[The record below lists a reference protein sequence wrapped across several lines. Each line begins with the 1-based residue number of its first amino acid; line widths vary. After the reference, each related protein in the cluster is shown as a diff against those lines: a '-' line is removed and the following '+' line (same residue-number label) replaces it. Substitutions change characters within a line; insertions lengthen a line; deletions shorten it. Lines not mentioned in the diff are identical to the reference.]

1 MSTLSNMQRSITH
14 QKPIE
19 LFAYI
24 TFFIIYSSLSSIYL
38 YLPPMLAVLFVLFTR
53 ALTNNDYI
61 SILLVSLSL
70 VIFEANNGYMLF
82 SSIIYFYLIY
92 KFIMP
97 KLDQN
102 FSCALCIKVSHVL
115 LAYLGYFLFLSLIS
129 SIFLLTPPELNY
141 YIVYYIVV
149 EFLLVNLL

>member
-1 MSTLSNMQRSITH
+1 MQRSITH
-14 QKPIE
+14 QKPVE

-24 TFFIIYSSLSSIYL
+24 VIFVIYSSLSSIYL

-53 ALTNNDYI
+53 SLTRNDYTAVVLI
-61 SILLVSLSL
+61 SFLL
-70 VIFEANNGYMLF
+70 VIFEANHGYMLF
-82 SSIIYFYLIY
+82 SSIIYFYFLY
-92 KFIMP
+92 KFVIP
-97 KLDQN
+97 KIDQS
-102 FSCALCIKVSHVL
+102 FSCHWCKKISNIL

-129 SIFLLTPPELNY
+129 SIFLLSPPELNY

>member
-14 QKPIE
+14 QKPVE

-24 TFFIIYSSLSSIYL
+24 TFFIIYSSLSSIYP

-53 ALTNNDYI
+53 SLTNNDYT
-61 SILLVSLSL
+61 SILLISFCL

-82 SSIIYFYLIY
+82 SSIIYFYLMH
-92 KFIMP
+92 KFVIP

-102 FSCALCIKVSHVL
+102 FSCSLCIKISHVI
-115 LAYLGYFLFLSLIS
+115 LAYIGYFLFLSLVS
-129 SIFLLTPPELNY
+129 SIFLLVPPELNY
-141 YIVYYIVV
+141 YIIYYIVV